1 MDAVIQYFKSPL
13 FQRDFIYSFIFIIL
27 ILIIFQII
35 LLIGKANIFRL
46 TLGLYH
52 QPREVS
58 RIFMFVDLKGS
69 TSIAE
74 KLTIKQFSSFI
85 KDYFYDISD
94 AISCLVEKFINMLVM
109 RLS

>member
-52 QPREVS
+52 QPP
-58 RIFMFVDLKGS
+58 GS
-69 TSIAE
+69 I
-74 KLTIKQFSSFI
+74 QN
-85 KDYFYDISD
+85 FYV
-94 AISCLVEKFINMLVM
+94 C
-109 RLS
+109 